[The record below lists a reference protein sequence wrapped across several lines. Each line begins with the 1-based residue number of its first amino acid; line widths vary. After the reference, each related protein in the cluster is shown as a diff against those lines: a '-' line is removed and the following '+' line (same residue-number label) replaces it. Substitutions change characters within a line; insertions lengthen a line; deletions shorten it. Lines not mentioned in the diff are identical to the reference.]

1 MEAPVE
7 KIIPSYPFVQY
18 RDDPNIVAFFD
29 AYNEMAQEY
38 LDELNSL
45 SLPYWPSPALSGKL
59 LDWVV
64 EGIYGETRPLLQV
77 SQDAIAKGAYNT
89 IDYNTIPYA
98 GMKNFVPSA
107 TTYVVDDYFKRILT
121 WNFYKGDGF
130 QFNIDWLKRRIAR
143 FLRGPNGIDPP
154 VTDTFD
160 ISVVPNNG
168 VFAILLPDSS
178 DGVGNFLKAAIEQRI
193 VKLPFI
199 YSFTVDFNN

>member
-1 MEAPVE
+1 MAAPVR
-7 KIIPSYPFVQY
+7 KIIPAYPFVQY
-18 RDDPNIVAFFD
+18 RDDPNVVAFFD

-38 LDELNSL
+38 LDEINGL

-98 GMKNFVPSA
+98 GLKNFVPGA
-107 TTYVVDDYFKRILT
+107 TTYVADDYFKRILT
-121 WNFYKGDGF
+121 WNFYKSDGV

-154 VTDTFD
+154 VTETFD
-160 ISVVPNNG
+160 ISVIPTKG
-168 VFAILLPDSS
+168 VFAILLPNSNDPA
-178 DGVGNFLKAAIEQRI
+178 GQFLKDAIEQRI
-193 VKLPFI
+193 VKLPFM
-199 YSFTVDFNN
+199 YSFTVGFSN

>member
-1 MEAPVE
+1 METPVS
-7 KIIPSYPFVQY
+7 KIIPSYPFIQY
-18 RDDPNIVAFFD
+18 RDDPNVVAFFD
-29 AYNEMAQEY
+29 AFNEMAQEY
-38 LDELNSL
+38 LEEINSL
-45 SLPYWPSPALSGKL
+45 SIPYWPSPALSGKL

-98 GMKNFVPSA
+98 GLKNFVPGS
-107 TTYVVDDYFKRILT
+107 TTYVVDDYFRRILT
-121 WNFYKGDGF
+121 WNFYKGDGV

-168 VFAILLPDSS
+168 VFTILLPNSNDS
-178 DGVGNFLKAAIEQRI
+178 VGRFLKDAIEQGI
-193 VKLPFI
+193 VKLPFTYTYI
-199 YSFTVDFNN
+199 VDFSN

>member
-1 MEAPVE
+1 MEAPVS

-18 RDDPNIVAFFD
+18 QDDPNILAFFE
-29 AYNEMAQEY
+29 AYNEMAQAY
-38 LDELNSL
+38 LEDLNSL
-45 SLPYWPSPALSGKL
+45 SMPYWPSPAVSGKL

-98 GMKNFVPSA
+98 GLKSYVPGA

-121 WNFYKGDGF
+121 WNFYKGDGV

-143 FLRGPNGIDPP
+143 FLRGPNGIDRP

-160 ISVVPNNG
+160 ISVVPDNG
-168 VFAILLPDSS
+168 VFTILLPNSNNS
-178 DGVGNFLKAAIEQRI
+178 AGQFLKDAIEQRV
-193 VKLPFI
+193 VKLPFV
-199 YSFTVDFNN
+199 YGFTVDFSN

>member
-1 MEAPVE
+1 MAAPVN

-38 LDELNSL
+38 LDEINSL
-45 SLPYWPSPALSGKL
+45 SIPYWPSPALSGKL

-64 EGIYGETRPLLQV
+64 EGIYGEVRPLLQI

-98 GMKNFVPSA
+98 GMKNFVPGA
-107 TTYVVDDYFKRILT
+107 TTYVVDDYFKRIMT
-121 WNFYKGDGF
+121 WNFYKGDGV

-154 VTDTFD
+154 LTDTFD
-160 ISVVPNNG
+160 ISVMPKNG
-168 VFAILLPDSS
+168 VFGILLPNSNDSA
-178 DGVGNFLKAAIEQRI
+178 GQFLKNAIEQRI
-193 VKLPFI
+193 VKLPFM
-199 YSFTVDFNN
+199 YTFTVDFSN

>member
-1 MEAPVE
+1 MEVPVN

-18 RDDPNIVAFFD
+18 SDDQNVVAFFD

-38 LDELNSL
+38 LNEISSL
-45 SLPYWPSPALSGKL
+45 SIPYWPSPALSGKL

-98 GMKNFVPSA
+98 GLKNYIPGA

-121 WNFYKGDGF
+121 WNFYKGDGV

-143 FLRGPNGIDPP
+143 FLRGPNGIDPS

-160 ISVVPNNG
+160 ISVVPKNG
-168 VFAILLPDSS
+168 VFAILLPNSNDS
-178 DGVGNFLKAAIEQRI
+178 VGQFLKDAIEQRI
-193 VKLPFI
+193 VKLPFM
-199 YSFTVDFNN
+199 YSFTVGFSN

>member
-1 MEAPVE
+1 MEAPVN

-18 RDDPNIVAFFD
+18 RDDPNVVAFFD
-29 AYNEMAQEY
+29 AYNEIAQEY
-38 LDELNSL
+38 LDEINSL
-45 SLPYWPSPALSGKL
+45 SIPYWPSPALSGKL

-64 EGIYGETRPLLQV
+64 EGIYGEIRPLLQV

-98 GMKNFVPSA
+98 GLKNYIPGA
-107 TTYVVDDYFKRILT
+107 TTYVMDDYFKRILT
-121 WNFYKGDGF
+121 WNFYKGDGV

-160 ISVVPNNG
+160 ISVIPTNG
-168 VFAILLPDSS
+168 VFAILLPNSNDQ
-178 DGVGNFLKAAIEQRI
+178 VGRSLKDAIEQRI
-193 VKLPFI
+193 VKLPFM
-199 YSFTVDFNN
+199 YSFTVDFLN

>member
-1 MEAPVE
+1 MEAQVSQ
-7 KIIPSYPFVQY
+7 IIPSYPFVQY
-18 RDDPNIVAFFD
+18 RDDPNVVAFFQV
-29 AYNEMAQEY
+29 YNEIAQEY
-38 LDELNSL
+38 LDEINSL
-45 SLPYWPSPALSGKL
+45 SIPYWPSPALSGKL

-64 EGIYGETRPLLQV
+64 EGIYGESRPLLQV

-98 GMKNFVPSA
+98 GLKNYIHGA

-121 WNFYKGDGF
+121 WNFYKGDGV

-160 ISVVPNNG
+160 ISVISNNG
-168 VFAILLPDSS
+168 VFAILLPNSNDS
-178 DGVGNFLKAAIEQRI
+178 VGQFLKDAIEQRI
-193 VKLPFI
+193 VKLPFM
-199 YSFTVDFNN
+199 YSFTVDFSN